1 MSSISPSNRARM
13 TPPYH
18 DFQTIG
24 VYVSGP
30 PTSRR
35 ELVRH
40 ADLLTAWTDGAIL
53 ERDETREAY
62 LSHFVF
68 SPEVRAHFFANRQS
82 VAGYAGLCWC
92 RWLILDIDR
101 GELADALADAHKL
114 VKELHHRYP
123 ETIGGV
129 PVWFSGDKGFHV
141 AVELAHLPPPAVGFH
156 QVART
161 FAEALAE
168 RARVTIDTSIYEL
181 NHLMRLPN
189 TQHPRTE
196 LYKRLFLSKSLLQLS
211 VEKILEKAKH
221 PLRGGLRAVRTVPQQ
236 LVADWHAAEQE
247 TAREARK
254 AARM

>member
-1 MSSISPSNRARM
+1 MSRSTRATI

-18 DFQTIG
+18 DFQNIG

-40 ADLLTAWTDGAIL
+40 ADMLTAYTEGGIL

-68 SPEVRAHFFANRQS
+68 SPEMRGHFFANRQS
-82 VAGYAGLCWC
+82 VAGYAGLSWC

-101 GELADALADAHKL
+101 GELTDALADARRI
-114 VKELHHRYP
+114 VQTIQQRYP
-123 ETIGGV
+123 EMEDVNVYYSGG
-129 PVWFSGDKGFHV
+129 KGFQV
-141 AVELAHLPPPAVGFH
+141 LVELAHLPPPAVGFH
-156 QVART
+156 RMAHT

-168 RARVTIDTSIYEL
+168 RAGVALDTSMFDL
-181 NHLMRLPN
+181 NRIVRLPN
-189 TQHPRTE
+189 TLHPRTG
-196 LYKRLFLSKSLLQLS
+196 LYKRLVPSESLLHLS
-211 VEKILEKAKH
+211 LAKILDTAKH
-221 PLRGGLRAVRTVPQQ
+221 PAGEGLRAVRTAPQQ
-236 LVADWHAAEQE
+236 LVADWSAAEQE

-254 AARM
+254 AARK